1 MKYNLISNRVGLFLK
16 KVRQEKNLTGTQLAQ
31 LINVSQQQISRY
43 ETGASSMSLDQVNNI
58 LKVLDRRWI
67 ELIYHIDNV
76 AENAK
81 SIELKQNKLFI
92 QDKRS
97 K

>member
-1 MKYNLISNRVGLFLK
+1 MKYNLISSSVGLFLK
-16 KVRQEKNLTGTQLAQ
+16 KIRQEKNLTGTQLAQ

-43 ETGASSMSLDQVNNI
+43 ETGASSLSLDQVNNI
-58 LKVLDRRWI
+58 LTVLDKRWV
-67 ELIYHIDNV
+67 ELIYYIDNASEKV
-76 AENAK
+76 KATD
-81 SIELKQNKLFI
+81 LKQNKLFI